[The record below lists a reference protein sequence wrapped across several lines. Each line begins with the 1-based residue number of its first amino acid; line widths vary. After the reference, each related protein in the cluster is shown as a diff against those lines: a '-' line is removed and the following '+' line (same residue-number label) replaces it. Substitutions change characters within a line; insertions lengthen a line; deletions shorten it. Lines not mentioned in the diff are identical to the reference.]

1 MLEGLIVTGITYL
14 FPGELALKLVK
25 NGVNLINSTNHLRL
39 TKNITL
45 TVLNCCAP
53 LLIKLVAHCLENPV
67 LRTSRDLKDRI
78 LAKVSTRV
86 ALPAAATKN
95 MF

>member
-53 LLIKLVAHCLENPV
+53 LLIKLVAHCLGFGTFIIVSVTSLNPV
-67 LRTSRDLKDRI
+67 TIGLVI
-78 LAKVSTRV
+78 
-86 ALPAAATKN
+86 ALVTEIHDN
-95 MF
+95 C

>member
-1 MLEGLIVTGITYL
+1 MLEGLIVKGVTYL

-25 NGVNLINSTNHLRL
+25 NGLNRINSTNPLIL

-53 LLIKLVAHCLENPV
+53 LLVKLVANCLGVGTLIVVSVTSLNPA
-67 LRTSRDLKDRI
+67 TI
-78 LAKVSTRV
+78 GLAIHLVTEIHD
-86 ALPAAATKN
+86 N
-95 MF
+95 C

>member
-1 MLEGLIVTGITYL
+1 MLEGLIVKGVTYF

-25 NGVNLINSTNHLRL
+25 NGLNRINSTNPLIL

-53 LLIKLVAHCLENPV
+53 LPVKLVAHCLGVGTLIVVSVTSLNPA
-67 LRTSRDLKDRI
+67 TI
-78 LAKVSTRV
+78 GLAIHFVTEIHD
-86 ALPAAATKN
+86 N
-95 MF
+95 C